1 LLISVMLPEKVP
13 ADAGAKPTVN
23 AEEPP
28 AGMES
33 GRTSPEEVNPVPAR
47 EACVTVRVAVPV
59 FRMEIVWLP
68 FAPTVMLPKLTL
80 EGVTEIC
87 GCMPVPLK
95 AIVAGEFVAVLT
107 TLMLPAAA
115 PATAGAKF
123 AVSGR
128 L

>member
-1 LLISVMLPEKVP
+1 MLPEKVP
-13 ADAGAKPTVN
+13 ADAGAKPTVK

-59 FRMEIVWLP
+59 LRMEIVWLP
-68 FAPTVMLPKLTL
+68 FVPTVILPKLTF
-80 EGVTEIC
+80 EGVTAIC
-87 GCMPVPLK
+87 GCMPAPLK
-95 AIVAGEFVAVLT
+95 IIVAGELVAVLT
-107 TLMLPAAA
+107 TLMLPATA
-115 PATAGAKF
+115 PTAVGAKF